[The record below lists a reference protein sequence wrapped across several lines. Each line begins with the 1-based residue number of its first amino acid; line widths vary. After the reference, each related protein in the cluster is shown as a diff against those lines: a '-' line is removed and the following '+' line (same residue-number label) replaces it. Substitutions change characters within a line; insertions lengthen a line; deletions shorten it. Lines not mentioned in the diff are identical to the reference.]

1 VSSTERPAFPASSPD
16 LEVTN
21 RPDVGDLS
29 VGQLVGQ
36 MTSDASKLFKAELDL
51 AKAELKDE
59 IQAAGRGAGMLT
71 GAGVSALYLLGF
83 LSLALMFALGT
94 VMGLGWAALIVA
106 AVWGIAAGVLAATGR
121 TAMKQVKPGI
131 PETVESVKEDARWV
145 KRARG

>member
-1 VSSTERPAFPASSPD
+1 LSTDRPAAPTRAPG
-16 LEVTN
+16 LELTHEQ
-21 RPDVGDLS
+21 PDVSDLS

-59 IQAAGRGAGMLT
+59 LQTAGRGAGMLT
-71 GAGVSALYLLGF
+71 GAGVGAVFVLSF

-106 AVWGIAAGVLAATGR
+106 ALWGIAAAVLAASGR
-121 TAMKQVKPGI
+121 SALKQVRPGI